1 MQLVTPPPTP
11 PPPKKKNIISF
22 QFLLGIKVIPR
33 EIEDYFF
40 IYFLLEEGGGK
51 DKLHYGLCENGA
63 LEYKH
68 IDDGKDI
75 SDTLA
80 CGSCATFLF

>member
-11 PPPKKKNIISF
+11 PPQKKKNIISF

-40 IYFLLEEGGGK
+40 IYFLLEEGGERTNCIMVYVK
-51 DKLHYGLCENGA
+51 MVP
-63 LEYKH
+63 
-68 IDDGKDI
+68 
-75 SDTLA
+75 
-80 CGSCATFLF
+80 